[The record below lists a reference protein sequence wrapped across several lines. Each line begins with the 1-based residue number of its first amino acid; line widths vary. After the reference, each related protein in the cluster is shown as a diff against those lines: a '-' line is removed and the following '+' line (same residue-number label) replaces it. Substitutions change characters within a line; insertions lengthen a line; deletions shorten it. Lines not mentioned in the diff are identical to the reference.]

1 MRNVKHKICDNPLYI
16 CYFQS
21 YTEQAQTLLLWSSV
35 SYSNISL
42 RFRTLTWYIL
52 WYQYRGIHKKRYPQ
66 TVRVRPRVILR
77 LSKGQVSQR
86 TSRSQANHH
95 YFSSTQVGK
104 LMLSTTCA
112 TWATSTTCALLEKR
126 DHYSCY
132 TTTASQEGPWRHC
145 PSCTFTYRR
154 FHKSTNTI
162 KIYLCCVP
170 HLYLYFYESVC
181 TWMCMKD
188 SVGLLPAH
196 ISPMDH
202 LERQWLCST
211 SSGRVSQV
219 VHK

>member
-1 MRNVKHKICDNPLYI
+1 MFKYKCEMWSRNMR
-16 CYFQS
+16 QS
-21 YTEQAQTLLLWSSV
+21 SVYLLFSIIYRAGSDIDELQVPLLLWSSV

-126 DHYSCY
+126 
-132 TTTASQEGPWRHC
+132 TTTRATQPLPLKMVHGG
-145 PSCTFTYRR
+145 
-154 FHKSTNTI
+154 N
-162 KIYLCCVP
+162 
-170 HLYLYFYESVC
+170 VC
-181 TWMCMKD
+181 
-188 SVGLLPAH
+188 
-196 ISPMDH
+196 
-202 LERQWLCST
+202 R
-211 SSGRVSQV
+211 
-219 VHK
+219 

>member
-132 TTTASQEGPWRHC
+132 TTTASQDGPWGKCVQVTIQHC
-145 PSCTFTYRR
+145 PSCTFRYKR
-154 FHKSTNTI
+154 FHKSTSISEEHNKDI
-162 KIYLCCVP
+162 SWLC
-170 HLYLYFYESVC
+170 LYFYESVC

-188 SVGLLPAH
+188 SVGLL
-196 ISPMDH
+196 
-202 LERQWLCST
+202 
-211 SSGRVSQV
+211 
-219 VHK
+219 

>member
-1 MRNVKHKICDNPLYI
+1 MR
-16 CYFQS
+16 QS
-21 YTEQAQTLLLWSSV
+21 SVYLLFSIIYRAGSDIDELQVPLLLWSSV

-132 TTTASQEGPWRHC
+132 TTTASQEGPWGKCVQVTIQHAHSR
-145 PSCTFTYRR
+145 
-154 FHKSTNTI
+154 TNAFI
-162 KIYLCCVP
+162 KVQI
-170 HLYLYFYESVC
+170 
-181 TWMCMKD
+181 
-188 SVGLLPAH
+188 
-196 ISPMDH
+196 
-202 LERQWLCST
+202 
-211 SSGRVSQV
+211 
-219 VHK
+219 